1 MKAFRAERPVT
12 LPGTLP
18 GTRLLGVLVVV
29 AGLGLAGCSD
39 VDDALFGPDQA
50 GGDQASA
57 APGTLDSGDQQ
68 EAQAAPAPR
77 QSQSQSGFGAAPSPA
92 PATAP
97 SSSYS
102 AEAGTL
108 PDQAPATASTAPA
121 MGSSITPVQIEQGA
135 NTGTGVSNTVANL
148 RNQVM
153 GVEEHISANAQRLAS
168 LRAQAIDN
176 ATAYFQ
182 AKARITARLQV
193 GTTRGNPEL
202 VAEWNTAQAALDQL
216 TVNINAMNALGGDV
230 ANDSSTTHFVLDQI
244 TATFNVSGAV
254 DEDHRQL
261 SVLEDETN
269 QTIILIDRLL
279 KNVADDVQR
288 QTAYAAN
295 ERANLTTLASAIKN
309 GELYGSDLAA
319 PMVTSQG
326 GGGGAMQVAAGGTP
340 LVVIRFDRPNVD
352 YQQILYAAL
361 SQALQSRP
369 GAGFSVVAVSPT
381 RGSVEAVQLAQ
392 TSAKRHAQE
401 VMRSITEMGVPA
413 SRLGV
418 ASSTDPGATASE
430 VRVFVR

>member
-1 MKAFRAERPVT
+1 
-12 LPGTLP
+12 
-18 GTRLLGVLVVV
+18 
-29 AGLGLAGCSD
+29 
-39 VDDALFGPDQA
+39 
-50 GGDQASA
+50 
-57 APGTLDSGDQQ
+57 
-68 EAQAAPAPR
+68 
-77 QSQSQSGFGAAPSPA
+77 
-92 PATAP
+92 
-97 SSSYS
+97 
-102 AEAGTL
+102 
-108 PDQAPATASTAPA
+108 
-121 MGSSITPVQIEQGA
+121 
-135 NTGTGVSNTVANL
+135 
-148 RNQVM
+148 
-153 GVEEHISANAQRLAS
+153 
-168 LRAQAIDN
+168 
-176 ATAYFQ
+176 
-182 AKARITARLQV
+182 
-193 GTTRGNPEL
+193 
-202 VAEWNTAQAALDQL
+202 
-216 TVNINAMNALGGDV
+216 MNALGGDV